1 MSILQIEN
9 GVFEVLSTN
18 GDTHLGGEDF
28 DQRVL
33 DYFVTIFKQKQNVD
47 LKKMEHRRAYSRLKR
62 EVEGAKRILSSQQM
76 TKLEI
81 ENFHDGHDFSETL
94 TRAKFEELNM
104 DLFKKTMTPV
114 DNVLK
119 DAKLSKDDIDDVVLV
134 GGSTR
139 IPKI

>member
-1 MSILQIEN
+1 M
-9 GVFEVLSTN
+9 LSTN

-81 ENFHDGHDFSETL
+81 ENFHDGRDFSETL

-139 IPKI
+139 IPKIQ